1 MILAILIALDIATAV
16 YSALFG
22 YYPSITLF
30 DATCYRILYIHVP
43 LAWNMYVAFTLTF
56 AFSLA
61 YLVRERVKFDTI
73 AFCSAVLGI
82 LYGIGAIVS
91 GMLWANEVW
100 GSYWNW
106 DPRETATL
114 TALLAYIGYV
124 SLRSSIRE
132 VERARIVSAVFGVS
146 AYITIPLSFIS
157 AVAFRSLHTQLPQQP
172 LSFESHLLLAL
183 RVIVSFTTFV
193 LLLRFYYEN
202 VKKRFEELESWE
214 KI

>member
-1 MILAILIALDIATAV
+1 MIVLAVLIALDIATAI

-22 YYPSITLF
+22 YYPKITLF

-61 YLVRERVKFDTI
+61 YLIREYVKFDTV

-100 GSYWNW
+100 GSYWSW
-106 DPRETATL
+106 DPRQTTTL
-114 TALLAYIGYV
+114 TALLAYIGYLA
-124 SLRSSIRE
+124 LRSSIHE
-132 VERARIVSAVFGVS
+132 VERARTVSAVFGVS
-146 AYITIPLSFIS
+146 AYITIPLSFVS
-157 AVAFRSLHTQLPQQP
+157 AVMFRSLHTQLPQQP
-172 LSFESHLLLAL
+172 LSFESYVLLAL
-183 RVIVSFTTFV
+183 RVVVSFALFVV
-193 LLLRFYYEN
+193 LLRYYYKN
-202 VKKRFEELESWE
+202 ITKKLEELELRD
-214 KI
+214 